1 MLHLLSDFTLNK
13 SEFFG
18 SLQTLEAAVDFQ
30 DAVVRLAKVPIITD
44 VYYILGG
51 VNAGEGV
58 VITRDRQGSAD
69 IWPLDP
75 LNGK

>member
-1 MLHLLSDFTLNK
+1 MNASVLFD
-13 SEFFG
+13 

-51 VNAGEGV
+51 VHAGEGV
-58 VITRDRQGSAD
+58 VITRDRGGSAD
-69 IWPLDP
+69 IWPLDT
-75 LNGK
+75 LHGK